1 MSKSTLEMARNLVAK
16 LEAEEKGKKVQL
28 KDLKP
33 GETFMIG
40 EHEFIVLE
48 QIYGIGGRDF
58 DATSAISKDFM
69 LENVA
74 FDSDT
79 RNYLISD
86 LRDKIEEKI
95 LPIIE
100 KEVGAENIVENICY
114 LRSVCG
120 EDEFGMS
127 MSKVRPMTF
136 DEVRKYHKFIPNED
150 LDDWWWTC
158 TPWGSDKN
166 GNARTIAAV
175 SPSGDFNF
183 DYCINCSGVR
193 PFCILKSDIFV
204 SKGELL

>member
-1 MSKSTLEMARNLVAK
+1 MSKSTLEMARNLVAR
-16 LEAEEKGKKVQL
+16 LEAEEKRKKVQL
-28 KDLKP
+28 KDLKL

-48 QIYGIGGRDF
+48 QVFEVNGGDS
-58 DATSAISKDFM
+58 DLTGVVSKNFM

-74 FDSDT
+74 FDSDA
-79 RNYLISD
+79 RNYRASVLK
-86 LRDKIEEKI
+86 DKIEDEI

-100 KEVGAENIVENICY
+100 KEVGAENIVENLCD

-120 EDEFGMS
+120 ENECGMF

-136 DEVRKYHKFIPNED
+136 DEVRKYHEFIQNED

-166 GNARTIAAV
+166 YNARTIATV
-175 SPSGDFNF
+175 SPSGNIK
-183 DYCINCSGVR
+183 DYLCYNNNGVR
-193 PFCILKSDIFV
+193 PFCILKSDIYV
-204 SKGELL
+204 SRNK

>member
-1 MSKSTLEMARNLVAK
+1 MSKLTLEMARDLVAK
-16 LEAEEKGKKVQL
+16 LEAEEKAKNVQL

-48 QIYGIGGRDF
+48 QIFEVNGGDS
-58 DATSAISKDFM
+58 DATGVVSKDFM
-69 LENVA
+69 LKNAEFGSN
-74 FDSDT
+74 T

-100 KEVGAENIVENICY
+100 EEVGSENIVESACD

-120 EDEFGMS
+120 ENEFGVLI
-127 MSKVRPMTF
+127 SKVRPMTF
-136 DEVRKYHKFIPNED
+136 DEVRKYHEFIPNED

-166 GNARTIAAV
+166 GNIKTIATV
-175 SPSGDFNF
+175 SPSGIINF
-183 DYCINCSGVR
+183 SHCNSGSGVR

-204 SKGELL
+204 SRGE

>member
-1 MSKSTLEMARNLVAK
+1 MSKLTLEMARDLVAK
-16 LEAEEKGKKVQL
+16 LEAEEKAKKVQL
-28 KDLKP
+28 KDLKL

-48 QIYGIGGRDF
+48 QIFKVNGGDS
-58 DATSAISKDFM
+58 DVTGVVSKNFM

-74 FDSDT
+74 FDSHE
-79 RNYLISD
+79 RNYRASVLK
-86 LRDKIEEKI
+86 DKIEDEI

-100 KEVGAENIVENICY
+100 KEVGAENIVGNLCG

-120 EDEFGMS
+120 ENEFGMF

-136 DEVRKYHKFIPNED
+136 DEVRKYHEFIPNED

-166 GNARTIAAV
+166 GNARTIATV
-175 SPSGDFNF
+175 SPSGDVSYDFCYDFN
-183 DYCINCSGVR
+183 GVR

>member
-1 MSKSTLEMARNLVAK
+1 MNKSTLEMARNLVAR
-16 LEAEEKGKKVQL
+16 LEAEEKEEKVQL

-48 QIYGIGGRDF
+48 QVFEVNGGDS
-58 DATSAISKDFM
+58 DVTGVVSKNFM
-69 LENVA
+69 LKSVA
-74 FDSDT
+74 FDSRE
-79 RNYLISD
+79 RNYRASV

-100 KEVGAENIVENICY
+100 KEVGSENIVENICY

-120 EDEFGMS
+120 DNKFGMFT
-127 MSKVRPMTF
+127 SKVRPMTF
-136 DEVRKYHKFIPNED
+136 DEARKYHEFIPNED

-166 GNARTIAAV
+166 GNARTIASV
-175 SPSGDFNF
+175 SPSGSIISNFCNGFN
-183 DYCINCSGVR
+183 GVR